1 MKKIIQ
7 YIGFGILT
15 ILVTL
20 VVAVIVFS
28 EQDKKLETL
37 LPIYANKASKFIP
50 VLGMNVHY
58 RIEGNASDSVPLVLI
73 HGTSASLHTWDS
85 LTILLSSKKKIIRF
99 DLPAFGLTGP
109 NPANTYNAD
118 VYNIFVDSVLEK
130 LNVKSCIVAGN
141 SLGGSIAW
149 HYALYNPSRVQQL
162 ILLDAS
168 GYPKKNEK
176 GSLGFKIA
184 SMPVINNLL
193 LWVTPKFLVKKS
205 LEGVFVNKN
214 KINDESINRYHDLL
228 LREGNRKAA
237 LSIFKAGFKPNPA
250 PIKTITKPTLII
262 WGDQDQL
269 IDVSNAYLFNKDIN
283 GSKLVVLQNVGH
295 APMEEAPIKVAAE
308 IAAFLNLH

>member
-7 YIGFGILT
+7 YIGFGIVT
-15 ILVTL
+15 ILVAVGGGIL
-20 VVAVIVFS
+20 VLA
-28 EQDKKLETL
+28 EKDKKLETL
-37 LPIYANKASKFIP
+37 LPIYANKESKFLP
-50 VLGMNVHY
+50 VLGMQVHY
-58 RIEGNASDSVPLVLI
+58 RVEGPASDTLPIVLI

-85 LTILLSSKKKIIRF
+85 LTLLLKDKKKIIRF
-99 DLPAFGLTGP
+99 DLPAFGLNGP
-109 NPANTYNAD
+109 NKENTYNAE

-130 LNVKSCIVAGN
+130 LQVTSCIVAGN

-149 HYALYNPSRVQQL
+149 HYALYNKKRVQQL

-176 GSLGFKIA
+176 GSIGFKIA

-205 LEGVFVNKN
+205 LEGVFVDKT
-214 KINDESINRYHDLL
+214 KINEESIDRYHDLL

-237 LSIFKAGFKPNPA
+237 LSIFKAGFKPNPE
-250 PIKTITKPTLII
+250 PIKTIQIPTLII

-269 IDVSNAYLFNKDIN
+269 INVSNAYLFNKDIK
-283 GSKLVVLQNVGH
+283 GSKLVVFKNVGH
-295 APMEEAPIKVAAE
+295 APMEETPTKVAAA
-308 IAAFLNLH
+308 ICTFLNIP

>member
-7 YIGFGILT
+7 YIGFGIVT
-15 ILVTL
+15 ILVAVGGGIL
-20 VVAVIVFS
+20 VLA
-28 EQDKKLETL
+28 EKDKKLETL
-37 LPIYANKASKFIP
+37 LPIYANKESKFLP
-50 VLGMNVHY
+50 VLGMQVHY
-58 RIEGNASDSVPLVLI
+58 RVEGPASDTLPIVLI

-85 LTILLSSKKKIIRF
+85 LTLLLKDKKKIIRF

-109 NPANTYNAD
+109 NKENTYNAE

-130 LNVKSCIVAGN
+130 LQVTSCIVAGN

-149 HYALYNPSRVQQL
+149 HYGLYNKKRVQQL

-176 GSLGFKIA
+176 GSIGFKIA

-205 LEGVFVNKN
+205 LEGVFVDKT
-214 KINDESINRYHDLL
+214 KINEESIDRYHDLL

-237 LSIFKAGFKPNPA
+237 LSIFKAGFKPNPE
-250 PIKTITKPTLII
+250 PIKTIQIPTLII

-269 IDVSNAYLFNKDIN
+269 INVSNAYLFNKDIK
-283 GSKLVVLQNVGH
+283 GSKLVVFKNVGH
-295 APMEEAPIKVAAE
+295 APMEETPTKVAAA
-308 IAAFLNLH
+308 ICTFLNIP

>member
-1 MKKIIQ
+1 MKKIIK
-7 YIGFGILT
+7 YIGFGIVT
-15 ILVTL
+15 ILVAVGGGIL
-20 VVAVIVFS
+20 VLA
-28 EQDKKLETL
+28 EKDKKLETL
-37 LPIYANKASKFIP
+37 LPIYANKESKFLP
-50 VLGMNVHY
+50 VLGMQVHY
-58 RIEGNASDSVPLVLI
+58 KVEGPASDTLPIVLI

-85 LTILLSSKKKIIRF
+85 LTLLLKDKKKIIRF

-109 NPANTYNAD
+109 NKENTYNAE

-130 LNVKSCIVAGN
+130 LQVTSCIVAGN

-149 HYALYNPSRVQQL
+149 HYALYNKKRVQQL

-176 GSLGFKIA
+176 GSIGFKIA

-205 LEGVFVNKN
+205 LEGVFVDKT
-214 KINDESINRYHDLL
+214 KINEESIDRYHDLL

-237 LSIFKAGFKPNPA
+237 LSIFKAGFKPNPE
-250 PIKTITKPTLII
+250 PIKTIQIPTLII

-269 IDVSNAYLFNKDIN
+269 INVSNAYLFNKDIK

-295 APMEEAPIKVAAE
+295 APMEETPSKVAAA
-308 IAAFLNLH
+308 ICAFLNIP

>member
-1 MKKIIQ
+1 MKKFIQ
-7 YIGFGILT
+7 YIGFGIVA
-15 ILVTL
+15 ILIAL
-20 VVAVIVFS
+20 VVAVIVLA

-37 LPIYANKASKFIP
+37 LPIYANTASKFIP

-58 RIEGNASDSVPLVLI
+58 RIEGNPSDSVPLVLI

-85 LTILLSSKKKIIRF
+85 LTLLLSGKKKIIRF

-149 HYALYNPSRVQQL
+149 HYALYNPLRVQQL

-205 LEGVFVNKN
+205 LEGVFVDKN

-250 PIKTITKPTLII
+250 PIKTISKPTLII

-269 IDVSNAYLFNKDIN
+269 INVSNAYLFNKDIK

-295 APMEEAPIKVAAE
+295 APMEETPTKVAAE

>member
-7 YIGFGILT
+7 YIGFGIVT
-15 ILVTL
+15 ILVAVGGGIL
-20 VVAVIVFS
+20 VLA
-28 EQDKKLETL
+28 EKDKKLETL
-37 LPIYANKASKFIP
+37 LPIYANKESKFLP
-50 VLGMNVHY
+50 VLGMQVHY
-58 RIEGNASDSVPLVLI
+58 RVEGPASDTLPIVLI

-85 LTILLSSKKKIIRF
+85 LTLLLKDKKKIIRF

-109 NPANTYNAD
+109 NKENTYNAE

-130 LNVKSCIVAGN
+130 LQVTSCIVAGN

-149 HYALYNPSRVQQL
+149 HYALYNKKRVQQL

-176 GSLGFKIA
+176 GSIGFKIA

-205 LEGVFVNKN
+205 LEGVFVDKT
-214 KINDESINRYHDLL
+214 KINNESIDRYHDLL

-237 LSIFKAGFKPNPA
+237 LSIFKAGFKPNPE
-250 PIKTITKPTLII
+250 PIKTIQIPTLII

-269 IDVSNAYLFNKDIN
+269 INVSNAYLFNKDIK
-283 GSKLVVLQNVGH
+283 GSKLVVFKNVGH
-295 APMEEAPIKVAAE
+295 APMEEAPTKVAAE
-308 IAAFLNLH
+308 IAAFLNKH

>member
-1 MKKIIQ
+1 M
-7 YIGFGILT
+7 
-15 ILVTL
+15 
-20 VVAVIVFS
+20 
-28 EQDKKLETL
+28 
-37 LPIYANKASKFIP
+37 P

-58 RIEGNASDSVPLVLI
+58 RIEGNESDSVPLVLI

-85 LTILLSSKKKIIRF
+85 LTLLLSEKKKIIRF

-109 NPANTYNAD
+109 NKENTYNAD
-118 VYNIFVDSVLEK
+118 VYSVFVDSVLEK
-130 LNVKSCIVAGN
+130 LKVKSCIIAGN

-168 GYPKKNEK
+168 GYPTKNEK

-193 LWVTPKFLVKKS
+193 LWVTPKFLIKKS
-205 LEGVFVNKN
+205 LEGVFVDKK
-214 KINDESINRYHDLL
+214 KINNESINRYHDLL

-250 PIKTITKPTLII
+250 PIKTISKPTLII

-269 IDVSNAYLFNKDIN
+269 IHVSNAYLFNKDIK

-295 APMEEAPIKVAAE
+295 APMEETPTKVAAE
-308 IAAFLNLH
+308 IATFLNLH